1 MYDKTIITTNTHI
14 DTNFSRRPCI
24 SRESKRALWL
34 TTVSQKPSCAGH
46 SNNGLTQSLCQREQ
60 DLRGCLWVRPLP
72 VFLWVQ
78 EAQRN
83 QMGLSHPFPP
93 HRLYPPKTPAW
104 EMTINERARKW
115 WGRARYERLMGVM
128 LLTTVPVSPTDPG
141 FPASPSSPW

>member
-14 DTNFSRRPCI
+14 DANFSRRSCI
-24 SRESKRALWL
+24 SRKSKRALWL
-34 TTVSQKPSCAGH
+34 KTVSQKPSCAWH
-46 SNNGLTQSLCQREQ
+46 SNNCLTQQNQREK

-72 VFLWVQ
+72 VFLWVL

-83 QMGLSHPFPP
+83 QVGLSHPFPP

-104 EMTINERARKW
+104 EMTINERARKG
-115 WGRARYERLMGVM
+115 WGWARYEGLMEVM